1 MTMLQR
7 IMNTEISSK
16 SSLSDAE
23 LLLEMKAL
31 ASAEREATAQLIAA
45 LAEVDARRL
54 YLGEGCSSL
63 FTYCTRVLHFSEH
76 AAYGRIEAARA
87 ARKCPAL
94 LELLADGSVHL
105 TAMTLLAPHLTA
117 ENHGDLLVAVQPG
130 PDRVQPDPRAAPFL

>member
-63 FTYCTRVLHFSEH
+63 FTYCTRVLRRSHSLPANVKPSVRTEFSLTH
-76 AAYGRIEAARA
+76 APPLFCRIPPWFR
-87 ARKCPAL
+87 
-94 LELLADGSVHL
+94 
-105 TAMTLLAPHLTA
+105 
-117 ENHGDLLVAVQPG
+117 
-130 PDRVQPDPRAAPFL
+130 